1 MTYILLI
8 LALVWGFYS
17 NVTTGVLVSIIAV
30 GFLIYKAMPSI
41 YSMKG
46 TAQYNSGN
54 TEGAVK
60 YFEKAI
66 ETGRAKSH
74 VIVQYVMILMRDG
87 KFKRALRLID
97 KTVAE
102 RTARDDDRMLLKQ
115 YRCLIYFKNGDKEE
129 AMDDAMEIFSSF
141 KNTVSYG
148 LLGYLKLASG
158 DISDSVL
165 RLCREAYEYNK
176 DDRDIVDN
184 LVYACYKMGKYDE
197 AEELLPE
204 LIEKNP
210 KFVEGYYHGALV
222 KLALGKK
229 NEAKELISKIPECTR
244 TALTT
249 VSEEEVQEL
258 EEKLKG
264 N

>member
-17 NVTTGVLVSIIAV
+17 NLTTGVLVSIIAL
-30 GFLIYKAMPSI
+30 GFLVYRAMPRI

-46 TAQYNSGN
+46 TVQYNSGD

-66 ETGRAKSH
+66 DTGRAKSP
-74 VIVQYVMILMRDG
+74 VIVQYVMILMREG

-97 KTVAE
+97 RTVAE

-115 YRCLIYFKNGDKEE
+115 YRCLIYFKTGAKEE

-148 LLGYLKLASG
+148 LLGYLKLANG
-158 DISDSVL
+158 DISESTL
-165 RLCREAYEYNK
+165 GLCLEAYDYNK

-184 LVYACYKMGKYDE
+184 LVYAYYKMEKFEE
-197 AEELLPE
+197 AEALLPE

-229 NEAKELISKIPECTR
+229 NEAKELISKIPECKR
-244 TALTT
+244 TSLTT

>member
-1 MTYILLI
+1 MAYILLI
-8 LALVWGFYS
+8 IALIWGFAS

-30 GFLIYKAMPSI
+30 GLLIYKAMPVI

-46 TAQYNSGN
+46 NAEYNGGDV
-54 TEGAVK
+54 EHAVK
-60 YFEKAI
+60 YYEKAI
-66 ETGRAKSH
+66 DTGRAKSH
-74 VIVQYVMILMRDG
+74 VIVQYVMILMRSG
-87 KFKRALRLID
+87 NFKRALRLID

-102 RTARDDDRMLLKQ
+102 RTARDEDKLLLKQ
-115 YRCLIYFKNGDKEE
+115 YRCLIYHKNGDSEE
-129 AMDDAMEIFSSF
+129 ALDDAMEIFTNF

-148 LLGYLKLASG
+148 LLGYLRLANG
-158 DISDSVL
+158 DINDSTL
-165 RLCREAYEYNK
+165 RLCLEAYEYNS

-184 LVYACYKMGKYDE
+184 LVYAYYKMGKFEE
-197 AEELLPE
+197 AEELLTE

-210 KFVEGYYHGALV
+210 KFLEGYYHGALV
-222 KLALGKK
+222 KSALGKT
-229 NEAKELISKIPECTR
+229 NEARELISKTSECIR

-249 VSEEEVQEL
+249 VSEEEVREL